1 MDELVIFEGLF
12 HDIDGDPI
20 TIDLIA
26 SYLRKTQLESNQ
38 SINILGEPFISN
50 YSDDESKSESDSE
63 SDNEN
68 NVQEVDDGDDDVVE
82 EVVEDNY
89 DDGDNIDENPIPDN
103 FDGSICKTDDD
114 PLGIISNFGAFS
126 FGDFIAYN
134 SDVQG
139 RIAAKN
145 LVDVSSYAINQEVYG
160 SKRYKCN
167 ESPLKNDF
175 QFAVVAGTVKIVN
188 SGLSNGG
195 IAYSNNVDQ
204 TDESLKENI
213 INNGCSIIN
222 DSSIVNFDA
231 VEKQMNTLSQNIS
244 KLEDNGAGVY
254 SQDGGNKIL
263 NVNIKKGQYIHIID
277 VDGPNFN
284 LNTFKFN
291 TSVKAD
297 EFLVIFNVKGSSM
310 IFSNCEYGSMNGYAH
325 RVIWNMPDVTSLNIG
340 NVRVYGT
347 ILAPKAYVQTNY
359 GNIQGQI
366 ICKNFNGPLQVDW
379 IQFKACL
386 PSFTPNH
393 ENEDNED
400 DKTNPEVYIDE
411 NDDDQPET
419 NNDENDEYQPETYND
434 ENNEDQPETDNDDDD
449 DDKDQPETD
458 NDDDDDTSTRN

>member
-1 MDELVIFEGLF
+1 MKNTISSTNAVDYEFIFNDNGVNTDNLSILFNFEDDDIQHFPNLDKLKNYANRIVYNFPKASNIRIDDTNIYGTIIAPEANVILSNINILNTQIISKELTITNSNMDELVIFEGLF

-103 FDGSICKTDDD
+103 LDGSICKTDDD

-244 KLEDNGAGVY
+244 KLEDNGAVRY
-254 SQDGGNKIL
+254 IL
-263 NVNIKKGQYIHIID
+263 FYKDHNIYI
-277 VDGPNFN
+277 
-284 LNTFKFN
+284 
-291 TSVKAD
+291 
-297 EFLVIFNVKGSSM
+297 
-310 IFSNCEYGSMNGYAH
+310 
-325 RVIWNMPDVTSLNIG
+325 
-340 NVRVYGT
+340 
-347 ILAPKAYVQTNY
+347 
-359 GNIQGQI
+359 
-366 ICKNFNGPLQVDW
+366 
-379 IQFKACL
+379 
-386 PSFTPNH
+386 
-393 ENEDNED
+393 
-400 DKTNPEVYIDE
+400 
-411 NDDDQPET
+411 
-419 NNDENDEYQPETYND
+419 
-434 ENNEDQPETDNDDDD
+434 
-449 DDKDQPETD
+449 
-458 NDDDDDTSTRN
+458 